1 MDEMIRRVVRSEI
14 KSINEKDYTVDVT
27 MSDETVDRYK
37 EVIRAS
43 AWKKRLGSYKAHP
56 VLLSSHNYYGLRN
69 QIGESIKIGIKEGRL
84 ATTLKYYVGEGNPEA
99 DWAWVLAS
107 KKIAAFSVGFIR
119 HAGQHIDPETDYE
132 DDEEMA
138 AFQKAGVRY
147 VYDDVELLENSQVL
161 VPANPASLQDSF
173 DQGMVMRS
181 LEEQAYPMMAELEEV
196 LKNLPHETESKEIKR
211 TRLTEEQKTEIE
223 VEEKKWEETENEIRH
238 RVREPELF
246 SKFRYITIKAD
257 KPKVRAV
264 IGKLK
269 NEDNEW
275 KIQSLRFPKADGW
288 TMAKAKAWVKAH
300 PDVTKSIEEEEIIMG
315 IDDLKEMIDELK
327 VKFYADS
334 EEQKKEFLA
343 LMEAAVKTIC
353 DEIARKT
360 IEALDVEFA
369 KRKEKEVEE
378 VIGLEKRDEIE
389 SEERDVDG
397 ILDVFKAVTDE
408 MKQTFSVGA

>member
-1 MDEMIRRVVRSEI
+1 MEQEILRRVVRSEI
-14 KSINEKDYTVDVT
+14 KNINEKDYTIDVT
-27 MSDETVDRYK
+27 MSDQTVDRYK
-37 EVIRAS
+37 EVILAS

-56 VLLSSHNYYGLRN
+56 VLLSSHEYRGLRN
-69 QIGESIKIGIKEGRL
+69 QIGEAIKISVKDGKL
-84 ATTLKYYVGEGNPEA
+84 ATTLKYYVSEGNPES

-119 HAGQHIDPETDYE
+119 HAGRYVDPDSDYK

-138 AFQKAGVRY
+138 EFQKAGVRY

-161 VPANPASLQDSF
+161 VPANPSCLQDSF
-173 DQGMVMRS
+173 DQGMVVRS
-181 LEEQAYPMMAELEEV
+181 LEEQAYPQLAELEAA
-196 LKNLPHETESKEIKR
+196 LKSLPHKEEEKVVE
-211 TRLTEEQKTEIE
+211 LTEEQKAEIE

-238 RVREPELF
+238 RVRDPELF
-246 SKFRYITIKAD
+246 EKFRYITLKAD
-257 KPKVRAV
+257 KPRVRA
-264 IGKLK
+264 ILGKLK

-275 KIQSLRFPKADGW
+275 KIQSLRFSKADDW

-300 PDVTKSIEEEEIIMG
+300 PDVTKDINEEEIIMG
-315 IDDLKEMIDELK
+315 IDDLKEMVDELK
-327 VKFYADS
+327 AKFTADS

-343 LMEAAVKTIC
+343 LMETALKTIC

-360 IEALDVEFA
+360 LETLDAELE

-378 VIGLEKRDEIE
+378 VIGVEKIDEIE
-389 SEERDVDG
+389 SEEKDADG

-408 MKQTFSVGA
+408 MKQTFSQGSV